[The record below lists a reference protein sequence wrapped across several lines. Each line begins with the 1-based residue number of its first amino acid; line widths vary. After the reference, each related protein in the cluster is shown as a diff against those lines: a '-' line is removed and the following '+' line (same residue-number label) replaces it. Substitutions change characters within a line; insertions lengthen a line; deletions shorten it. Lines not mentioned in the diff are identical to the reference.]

1 MNIALVAIA
10 KNEDHYIDEWLQYHF
25 NLGFT
30 KAFVYQNNWRYA
42 GDKTQYGDKV
52 EWIEFDGEVQ
62 QLPAYNDFL
71 FNRSEGF
78 DFAAFIDVDEFIV
91 LNKDPDISTFL
102 EDYTDEFAVGL
113 NWKVFGD
120 SNLDFC
126 GQWSVL
132 ERFTW
137 CQKGFNKHIKTI
149 LNLNRNQKA
158 FHFANPHFVVFCPA
172 VDVDKTKHFIGPFN
186 DECNTSRAWINH
198 YHVKTKQEWQQKM
211 ARGRADTNRLN
222 YKLEDFDKMNFND
235 VQDLTIYDRLSKT
248 LSK

>member
-149 LNLNRNQKA
+149 LNLNRTQKA

-172 VDVDKTKHFIGPFN
+172 ADVDKTKHFIGPFN

-222 YKLEDFDKMNFND
+222 YKLEDFDKMNFNE
-235 VQDLTIYDRLSKT
+235 VQDLSIYDRLSKT

>member
-102 EDYTDEFAVGL
+102 EDYIDEFAVGL

-149 LNLNRNQKA
+149 LNLNRTQKA

-172 VDVDKTKHFIGPFN
+172 ADVDKTKHFIGPFN

-235 VQDLTIYDRLSKT
+235 VQDLTIYNRLSKT
-248 LSK
+248 MSK

>member
-91 LNKDPDISTFL
+91 LNKDPDINTFL

-137 CQKGFNKHIKTI
+137 C
-149 LNLNRNQKA
+149 
-158 FHFANPHFVVFCPA
+158 
-172 VDVDKTKHFIGPFN
+172 
-186 DECNTSRAWINH
+186 
-198 YHVKTKQEWQQKM
+198 
-211 ARGRADTNRLN
+211 
-222 YKLEDFDKMNFND
+222 
-235 VQDLTIYDRLSKT
+235 
-248 LSK
+248 